1 MCVFVGAQ
9 DSLGLLEPFNG
20 DMTDK
25 AQSTAQANCGLESD
39 TSHSAQIFQGD
50 KTRWL
55 SRIVAKTVGK
65 MKQKK
70 EKKKEKEKQNEDE
83 EETGDKKVWNIMKEG
98 RKGVWSEKADLTER

>member
-1 MCVFVGAQ
+1 MAKKKKAGEESCKKIERAKLQGRSMCVFVGAQ

-50 KTRWL
+50 KTR
-55 SRIVAKTVGK
+55 
-65 MKQKK
+65 
-70 EKKKEKEKQNEDE
+70 
-83 EETGDKKVWNIMKEG
+83 
-98 RKGVWSEKADLTER
+98 